1 MYLHLFLDVD
11 IITAVDAT
19 FTIVIGNLGQTENW
33 IAIDAKKGFSK
44 KLSIAKRGGS
54 LTIKGTYETSIRWF
68 KVLGLSSNAVV
79 RIILWTGILIL
90 LSGCEQFQQ
99 VLTPLPEPEED
110 SSIRIGVIYSS
121 PSRSHTLNGAEL
133 AALQVNGEGGV
144 HDREISISARGDIND
159 SDHAAAIAEALIT
172 QEGVSA
178 IVGPNLSSY
187 AVPVGEI
194 AQRHG
199 IPMVTTTATNPS
211 VTAAGD
217 FVFMAA
223 FTDDFQGKVMAQFAV
238 EDMEAGTA
246 AVLTRSGSLYSEGLS
261 QTFVDNFTAF
271 GGDVLHTKSYL
282 KGDEDFNAQLTEIA
296 ESAPDVFFL
305 PGFSAEIPLVVEQ
318 AKSLG
323 ITGILL
329 GGDSWDNAALIADN
343 AALLEG
349 SFFSTFFSA
358 EAASGDLSEEANR
371 FITAYTSIFGKAPDG
386 GAALG
391 YDALRLVI
399 QAMRRA
405 DELTPTAIRDQ
416 IAATENYSGA
426 TFLLAYDENR
436 HATKSAVINRI
447 VNGETQFHK
456 LIKP

>member
-1 MYLHLFLDVD
+1 M
-11 IITAVDAT
+11 T
-19 FTIVIGNLGQTENW
+19 FQEAYRTL
-33 IAIDAKKGFSK
+33 
-44 KLSIAKRGGS
+44 
-54 LTIKGTYETSIRWF
+54 IRWVR
-68 KVLGLSSNAVV
+68 VLGLSSNSIVHITLA
-79 RIILWTGILIL
+79 TGILL
-90 LSGCEQFQQ
+90 LFAGCEQFQQ
-99 VLTPLPEPEED
+99 VLTPLPEPDED
-110 SSIRIGVIYSS
+110 APIKIGVIYSS

-144 HDREISISARGDIND
+144 HDREISIAARGNISD
-159 SDHAAAIAEALIT
+159 SDHAAAIAGELIL
-172 QEGVSA
+172 QEGVLA

-187 AVPVGEI
+187 AVPIGEV

-223 FTDDFQGKVMAQFAV
+223 FTDDFQGKVMAQFASQ
-238 EDMEAGTA
+238 DLEAKTA

-261 QTFVDNFTAF
+261 QTFIDNFTAF
-271 GGDVLHTKSYL
+271 GGDVLHAKFYM
-282 KGDEDFNAQLTEIA
+282 KGDEDFNEQLTEIA
-296 ESAPDVFFL
+296 DSAPDVFFL

-318 AKSLG
+318 AKSLD

-343 AALLEG
+343 AELLEG

-358 EAASGDLSEEANR
+358 KVASDDLSEEGHQ
-371 FITAYTSIFGKAPDG
+371 FITAYTAIFSKAPDG

-391 YDALRLVI
+391 YDALRIVV

-447 VNGETQFHK
+447 VDGEAQFHK